1 MPKGAV
7 MMRFARKTGYML
19 IAVLCMV
26 LFAMLPAQAE
36 DLPLFDPGYP
46 HYGYEMAPEGEPGF
60 ADGGTYVYAPHPSMD
75 YTDYMFMSYVGYKP
89 TEEETEGQP
98 LVYTYPSGSSFGFD
112 SDPITEAIVPTEAV
126 IAGFS
131 RNLELVTV
139 DMSRARKLKTLSLH
153 ACYNVKTL
161 DVPYGVEAVIL
172 NHVTGL
178 TRLTLPPTIRF
189 LELWCLDELTSLTIP
204 DGVEYLSVRDC
215 PKLQSLSIPRSVKA
229 IFRHGFKGCSSLKSI
244 TFYGDPAPEFTSS
257 TSPFKETPI
266 RSINIKNP
274 SSKNAKLWASRAGVA
289 VNGISGRQTL
299 TYVYGDEREDTVTDA
314 VAGKTIKQPVKPVR
328 EGYTFSGWYQDEAL
342 AKKWDFSANKMPS
355 KALTLYAGWAK
366 ACRVRFSL
374 NNGMRMLDEYVAPG
388 KKVREPFTPTRDGYQ
403 FTGWYRDSACT
414 KPWRFGQDVVTTDT
428 EMTLYAGWKY
438 VVTAGLTISGS
449 NAVMGEIVVPQEEI
463 VIPAVM
469 AGKTIVGLG
478 ENCVPAGVK
487 KLSIPAGITA
497 IDEKAFIHAE
507 DLMEIEVDAGNPAY
521 YAEDGVL
528 YTKDGTL
535 ICYPQAKPGAEFVVP
550 AAATAVGPY
559 AFLNAGMLNVLTF
572 GADADIDERAFEGVE
587 DIHMDGPAGAQKL
600 AAFAGTMGFLYNQY
614 TLKYISDGEIVKELL
629 CRVGEAIPRHEE
641 GEREADIFLGWQ
653 DDGDGG
659 RYWDFASD
667 VMPKRDL
674 TLEADWQPAFEYA
687 IEDGEATIT
696 KYLGDS
702 LYVKVPSGSEEL
714 MVTAIAPDAFDTLE
728 GLTLVGD
735 KNSAAQAF
743 AEQYGCKFEM
753 RTRTLSFETNGGTP
767 VASREFYATDA
778 IELPQVIRHNHKL
791 KGWYIDAELT
801 RKYETWMGTPP
812 MDLTLYAAWE
822 MSSTS
827 VPYECVVYGDGVKIT
842 KYVGSETNIVVPAS
856 IDGAPVLA
864 VGEYAF
870 SGATM
875 THVRFPDSVSE
886 IGPYAFKDCKNLMVA
901 TLPKTLTVVE
911 EGLFEGCTSLLWHDF
926 DYNAIL
932 IGRPIKQ
939 IKKRAFADSA
949 LDYLYLPATLEDIDL
964 SAFEGCDAL
973 KVFNV
978 EEGSEHFASGR
989 DNALYNSDLSTLVY
1003 YPKAKKETSITLPD
1017 TVKTIGPYAFYNH
1030 DTVTYITM
1038 PSVEHLE
1045 EGAFKDCD
1053 ELYVLVEADALKT
1066 IGDSAFENCK
1076 RLLSG
1081 VPKSALYIGSR
1092 AYAGVEKMYLTIGPD
1107 TQFADDAFDLEPLV
1121 AVSGVYGSPAHEW
1134 AKKHGIE
1141 FRPDLDLV
1149 EGHVWLLLDQG
1160 YTELEIGKRT
1170 KLKYTLEFDNA
1181 KDSTVEWSSS
1191 APHIVSVDENGY
1203 VTALFEGTAVIR
1215 GTTTTFDG
1223 GSIIID
1229 VKQGKVAA
1237 ERVVLS
1243 EEALMLAV
1251 GDLVEL
1257 EADVLPANAE
1267 SAELTW
1273 HSSNQSVVTCTG
1285 GVIKAVG
1292 DGTAVITASCGE
1304 VSAQCEV
1311 LVYQGITVLP
1321 ESLTEIAEEAFAGS
1335 RVACVECPQGLKTIG
1350 KRAFADCD
1358 ILVRISLG
1366 SGVQSIAEDAFEGCE
1381 NVVILAPEG
1390 SYAARWAKE
1399 KGISCQTE

>member
-1 MPKGAV
+1 
-7 MMRFARKTGYML
+7 MMRLTRKAGYML
-19 IAVLCMV
+19 IAVLCMM

-36 DLPLFDPGYP
+36 ELPLFDMGYP
-46 HYGYEMAPEGEPGF
+46 NYGYEMVPEGEPGF

-75 YTDYMFMSYVGYKP
+75 YTDYMFMAYVGYKP

-112 SDPITEAIVPTEAV
+112 SDPITKAIVPAEAV
-126 IAGFS
+126 LAGFS

-139 DMSRARKLKTLSLH
+139 DMSRAKKLKTLSLH

-172 NHVTGL
+172 NHTTGL

-189 LELWCLDELTSLTIP
+189 LELWALDELTSLTIP

-215 PKLQSLSIPRSVKA
+215 PKLQSLTIPRSVKA

-289 VNGISGRQTL
+289 VNGISGRQNL
-299 TYVYGDEREDTVTDA
+299 TYVYGDERDDTLTDA

-328 EGYTFSGWYQDEAL
+328 EGYTFSGWYQDEEL
-342 AKKWDFSANKMPS
+342 TKKWDFSTNKMPS
-355 KALTLYAGWAK
+355 KALTLYAGWTK
-366 ACRVRFSL
+366 ACQVRFSL
-374 NNGMRMLDEYVAPG
+374 NNGMRMGDEYVAPG
-388 KKVREPFTPTRDGYQ
+388 KKIREPFEPTRDSYR
-403 FTGWYRDSACT
+403 FTGWYQDSACT

-438 VVTAGLTISGS
+438 VLAAGLTINGS
-449 NAVMGEIVVPQEEI
+449 EAIMGEIAVPQEEI
-463 VIPAVM
+463 VMPSVM

-487 KLSIPAGITA
+487 KLTIPAGITA
-497 IDEKAFIHAE
+497 IDEKAFIHAA
-507 DLMEIEVDAGNPAY
+507 DLMEIEVDAGNPVY
-521 YAEDGVL
+521 YAEEGVL
-528 YTKDGTL
+528 YKKDGTL
-535 ICYPQAKPGAEFVVP
+535 LCYPQAKSDTVFAVPDAVHAIGA
-550 AAATAVGPY
+550 Y
-559 AFLNAGMLNVLTF
+559 AFLNASTLNTLTF
-572 GADADIDERAFEGVE
+572 GADADIDERAFEGVK
-587 DIHMDGPAGAQKL
+587 DIHLNGPSDAQKL
-600 AAFAGTMGFLYNQY
+600 TACAETMGFLYNQY
-614 TLKYISDGEIVKELL
+614 TVRYICDGEIVKELL
-629 CRVGEAIPRHEE
+629 CRVGEAIPQVEE
-641 GEREADIFLGWQ
+641 GEREADIFLGWR
-653 DDGDGG
+653 DDEDGG
-659 RYWDFASD
+659 RYWDFAAD
-667 VMPKRDL
+667 VMPKHDL
-674 TLEADWQPAFEYA
+674 TLEAGWQPAFEYA

-714 MVTAIAPDAFDTLE
+714 MVTAIAPDAFDTLK

-735 KNSAAQAF
+735 KNSAAQTF

-767 VASREFYATDA
+767 VAPREFYATDA
-778 IELPQVIRHNHKL
+778 VELPQVIRYNHKL

-801 RKYETWMGTPP
+801 RKYETWMGMPP

-822 MSSTS
+822 MSSSS
-827 VPYECVVYGDGVKIT
+827 VPYECVVYGTGVKIT

-856 IDGAPVLA
+856 IDGVPVRS

-875 THVRFPDSVSE
+875 THIRFPDSISE

-901 TLPKTLTVVE
+901 TLPKTLSVIE
-911 EGLFEGCTSLLWHDF
+911 EGLFEGCTSLLPNDF
-926 DYNAIL
+926 DYNWIL
-932 IGRPIKQ
+932 SGRPIKR
-939 IKKRAFADSA
+939 IGKRAFADSG
-949 LDYLYLPATLEDIDL
+949 LSFLYIPATVESIDL
-964 SAFEGCDAL
+964 SAFDGCEAL
-973 KVFNV
+973 KVFSV
-978 EEGSEHFASGR
+978 EAGNKHYASGR
-989 DNALYNSDLSTLVY
+989 DNAIYSSDMSTLVY

-1030 DTVTYITM
+1030 DTVAYITM
-1038 PSVEHLE
+1038 PSVERLE
-1045 EGAFKDCD
+1045 EGAFKNCD
-1053 ELYVLVEADALKT
+1053 ELYVLVGADALKT

-1076 RLLSG
+1076 KLLTG
-1081 VPKSALYIGSR
+1081 IPKSALYIGSR
-1092 AYAGVEKMYLTIGPD
+1092 AYVGCGDMYLTIGPN

-1121 AVSGVYGSPAHEW
+1121 AVYGVYGSPAHEW

-1141 FRPDLDLV
+1141 FRPDINRV
-1149 EGHVWLLLDQG
+1149 EGHVWLLFDQG
-1160 YTELEIGKRT
+1160 YTEMETGKRM
-1170 KLKYTLEFDNA
+1170 KLKYTLELDNA
-1181 KDSTVEWSSS
+1181 KDKTVEWSSS

-1223 GSIIID
+1223 DSIIID
-1229 VKQGKVAA
+1229 VKRGKAAA
-1237 ERVVLS
+1237 ETVLLS
-1243 EEALMLAV
+1243 EESLMLAV
-1251 GDLVEL
+1251 GDSAEL
-1257 EADVLPANAE
+1257 EASVLPATADNAG
-1267 SAELTW
+1267 LTW
-1273 HSSNQSVVTCTG
+1273 QSSNPNVVTCTD
-1285 GVIKAVG
+1285 GVVTAVG
-1292 DGTAVITASCGE
+1292 DGMAIITASCGA
-1304 VSAQCEV
+1304 VSAQCDV

-1350 KRAFADCD
+1350 KRAFADCA

-1366 SGVQSIAEDAFEGCE
+1366 SEVQSIAEDAFEGCE
-1381 NVVILAPEG
+1381 HVVIYAPEE

-1399 KGISCQTE
+1399 NDVAYQTE